1 MREIIDVL
9 GMLVSADEA
18 GDEVQEWGLYYAA
31 GGPVWTGGSNWPDDV
46 AVASTAEI
54 DEMAERHWLRITG
67 YPSDKGRQFAAT
79 AGGRQAWLD
88 HVEAHSPERPIA
100 GPATLEWDR
109 TRMLLRMLYE
119 AYVERGAPRR
129 GVDSLTL
136 IAGVNDP
143 HSARA
148 QLDELVRGGYLESA
162 TAQQRVRLVHPT
174 TKTLQMFA
182 GWPSSSAED
191 TLSTLVAALNTE
203 ITETADPDRRPTLQ
217 RVRDGLLGAAQ
228 EIKLKVIEQKIEGSL
243 RGPKRQR
250 AIGCETAP
258 QRARHGFAGDR
269 LADTDLRRRWAS
281 PVDPVWK
288 TRGV

>member
-1 MREIIDVL
+1 MSL
-9 GMLVSADEA
+9 GCSSR
-18 GDEVQEWGLYYAA
+18 
-31 GGPVWTGGSNWPDDV
+31 P
-46 AVASTAEI
+46 
-54 DEMAERHWLRITG
+54 
-67 YPSDKGRQFAAT
+67 KGRQFAVT

-88 HVEAHSPERPIA
+88 HVEANSPEPSVG

-109 TRMLLRMLYE
+109 TRTLLRMLYE
-119 AYVERGAPRR
+119 AYVDRGAPRR

-148 QLDELVRGGYLESA
+148 QLEELVRGGYLESA
-162 TAQQRVRLVHPT
+162 TPQQRVRLVRPT

-203 ITETADPDRRPTLQ
+203 ITETADPDRRTTLR

-228 EIKLKVIEQKIEGSL
+228 DIALKVIEQKIEGSL
-243 RGPKRQR
+243 
-250 AIGCETAP
+250 
-258 QRARHGFAGDR
+258 
-269 LADTDLRRRWAS
+269 
-281 PVDPVWK
+281 
-288 TRGV
+288 